1 MIFKINK
8 FYLDVIRSLEL
19 ELSYDVLVCLYVYMF
34 ICCMYI
40 VDVFKNNIMGM
51 LIVNKG

>member
-19 ELSYDVLVCLYVYMF
+19 VYVYIMF

>member
-19 ELSYDVLVCLYVYMF
+19 VYVYMF